1 MKKYNIF
8 ISTLLILVTVV
19 SYYGC
24 ENELEIEEFAP
35 KPADFKYVS
44 TSLHYVIV
52 EEITFINESTVG
64 SSWEWHFGDGD
75 TSTERDPVHK
85 YTNPGTYKVK
95 LIVDGGK
102 YEVTKTL
109 MVSEIVPIVTFT
121 SSDSVIV
128 YNKSEVSFS
137 VKLLNPENLTVTYNW
152 IFPERTTGEGIDEN
166 GQSSLESPTVV
177 FGTIGSQNVIL
188 NIKMGEKQL
197 PPNRVN
203 VRVNYNKPVKTL
215 FYSVKGG
222 NLMARKI
229 ISDDIDQSINK
240 PFNMGYRSGKHPLT
254 MQVAGDWVYLFDAG
268 TKFGYSATPAGEG
281 NGEIFV
287 IATDGSKRET
297 VVENYGGNTNL
308 DFYYGFVDEEEEL
321 IYWADRREGIFR
333 IAIDTRNRKFS
344 LDNFDY
350 FVRNNWLGY
359 YGNGIGWGNT
369 NGQILRR
376 GDTFWWAKHSSGSG
390 IFRFVESDIKGE
402 PVSPEDPI
410 PESGAYVTSNQVRGL
425 VIDEVN
431 QVFYIAT
438 QENFRIYRCDLNTG
452 KKLKLIA
459 KPGDCDSE
467 GGDNERLF
475 ITSMAIDVDESG
487 NGYLYWAY
495 RGPAG
500 SDDPNLKSGIKRYK
514 LDDSEP
520 VEYFI
525 EGVEAYSVAI
535 DHTLR

>member
-1 MKKYNIF
+1 MRKYNILIFTLF
-8 ISTLLILVTVV
+8 ILITTV

-24 ENELEIEEFAP
+24 EKDLNIEEFAP
-35 KPADFKYVS
+35 KPVDFRYAS
-44 TSLHYVIV
+44 SSLHYVIG
-52 EEITFINESTVG
+52 EEISFINESTVG
-64 SSWEWHFGDGD
+64 SSWEWHFGDGS

-85 YTNPGTYKVK
+85 YSVPGTYKVK

-109 MVSEIVPIVTFT
+109 MISEIVPIVTFKST
-121 SSDSVIV
+121 DSVIV
-128 YNKSEVSFS
+128 YDKSEVSFY
-137 VKLLNPENLTVTYNW
+137 VKLLNPENLTITYDW
-152 IFPERTTGEGIDEN
+152 IFPERTSGEGIDEN
-166 GQSSLESPTVV
+166 GHSSLESPKVV
-177 FGTIGSQNVIL
+177 FGTIGSQIVTL
-188 NIKMGEKQL
+188 KIKMGEKQL
-197 PPNRVN
+197 PPTRVN

-215 FYSVKGG
+215 YYTIKGG

-229 ISDDIDQSINK
+229 ISDDIDPAINK
-240 PFNMGYRSGKHPLT
+240 PFDIGYRSGKHPLT
-254 MQVAGDWVYLFDAG
+254 MQVAGDWVYIFDAG
-268 TKFGYSATPAGEG
+268 TKFAYSAHPEGEG
-281 NGEIFV
+281 DGEIFV
-287 IATDGSKRET
+287 ISTDGSKRET

-308 DFYYGFVDEEEEL
+308 DFYYGYIDEKEDL
-321 IYWADRREGIFR
+321 IYWTDRREGIFR
-333 IAIDTRNRKFS
+333 VATSTRNRKFS
-344 LDNFDY
+344 LESFNY

-369 NGQILRR
+369 NGQILKV
-376 GDTFWWAKHSSGSG
+376 GDTYWWAKHSSGSG

-402 PVSPEDPI
+402 PVTPEDPI
-410 PESGAYVTSNQVRGL
+410 PAAGAIVTSNQVRGL
-425 VIDEVN
+425 VVDEVN

-438 QENFRIYRCDLNTG
+438 QENFRIYRCDLVTG

-475 ITSMAIDVDESG
+475 VTSMAIDVDENG

-495 RGPAG
+495 RGPENN
-500 SDDPNLKSGIKRYK
+500 DDPNLKSGIKRYK

-525 EGVEAYSVAI
+525 KDVEAYSVAI
-535 DHTLR
+535 DNTLR

>member
-35 KPADFKYVS
+35 KPADFKYAS
-44 TSLHYVIV
+44 TSLHYVIG

-75 TSTERDPVHK
+75 TSTDRDPVHK

-121 SSDSVIV
+121 STDSVIV

-137 VKLLNPENLTVTYNW
+137 VKLLNPENLDVTFNW

-222 NLMARKI
+222 NLMSRKI

-297 VVENYGGNTNL
+297 VVENYGGDTNL

-333 IAIDTRNRKFS
+333 IAMDTRNRKFS

-452 KKLKLIA
+452 RKLKLIA

-495 RGPAG
+495 RGPADN
-500 SDDPNLKSGIKRYK
+500 DDPNLKSGIKRYK